1 MQATDTGRATQCV
14 ERLQS
19 GYSGAMSEEVSATA
33 RQIAHFAGEH
43 PDYDAI
49 AFDNDGKII
58 DWQQND
64 TWANGSHQ
72 GERIYVVQG
81 GTTTPQAVQ
90 DVLDKTGAQRDSA
103 SDVTT

>member
-1 MQATDTGRATQCV
+1 MQASDTGRAARCV

-19 GYSGAMSEEVSATA
+19 GYSGAMSGEVSATA

-43 PDYDAI
+43 PDYAAI

-64 TWANGSHQ
+64 TWANGSHS
-72 GERIYVVQG
+72 GERIYVIQG

-90 DVLDKTGAQRDSA
+90 DVLDKTGAQRDRA

>member
-1 MQATDTGRATQCV
+1 
-14 ERLQS
+14 
-19 GYSGAMSEEVSATA
+19 MSEEVSATA

-64 TWANGSHQ
+64 TWANGSHK

-103 SDVTT
+103 SDLTS

>member
-1 MQATDTGRATQCV
+1 
-14 ERLQS
+14 
-19 GYSGAMSEEVSATA
+19 MSEEVSATA

-64 TWANGSHQ
+64 KWANGSHE

-81 GTTTPQAVQ
+81 GATTPQVVQ

>member
-1 MQATDTGRATQCV
+1 M
-14 ERLQS
+14 S
-19 GYSGAMSEEVSATA
+19 GEVSATA

-58 DWQQND
+58 DWQQNE
-64 TWANGSHQ
+64 TWANRSHS
-72 GERIYVVQG
+72 GERIYVIQG
-81 GTTTPQAVQ
+81 RTTTPQAVQ
-90 DVLDKTGAQRDSA
+90 DVLDKTGAQRRDCA

>member
-1 MQATDTGRATQCV
+1 
-14 ERLQS
+14 
-19 GYSGAMSEEVSATA
+19 MSEEVSATA

-64 TWANGSHQ
+64 KWANGSHR
-72 GERIYVVQG
+72 GERVYVVEG
-81 GTTTPQAVQ
+81 GSITAEAVQ
-90 DVLDKTGAQRDSA
+90 DVLGQEGAA
-103 SDVTT
+103 T